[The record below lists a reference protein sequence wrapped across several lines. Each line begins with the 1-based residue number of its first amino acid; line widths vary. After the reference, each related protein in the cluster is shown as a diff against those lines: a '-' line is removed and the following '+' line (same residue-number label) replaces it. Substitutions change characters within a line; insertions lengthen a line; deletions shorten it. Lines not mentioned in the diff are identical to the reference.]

1 MKKPLLLL
9 AALATASGCI
19 YSVASEENEGLG
31 SFRVEVR
38 GINAL
43 GANDATTPL
52 QVVRSCTET
61 YGTNPIPAEVK
72 GTAACRYV
80 IPNGAVELELAI
92 TALDKDGQKLE
103 SFNGPVS
110 YQVVPG
116 DLSGGYL
123 HRTKVLSNGE
133 GTGKVRVAHLY
144 GEVRVW
150 VKDDPPELIYVDG
163 KVGGDTNNLPP
174 EPAVRTHAAG
184 SSAPLFFE
192 EPTLAKVQQ
201 PEAYSNVSSPFVGQ
215 FISIGRAPESGSI
228 LLQSCN
234 NDVETENKDRH
245 KKPVTLLVTGTDP
258 SGFFVTDITACRL
271 REDTSPAA
279 QVTAP
284 EPSGYLPGTF
294 GSMFVYNY
302 SFPEGLDTGDLLWA
316 LSGSVQEF
324 TSTTQLT
331 FPSWIV
337 RERVRLL
344 PPDQW
349 NKYLDLNPPV
359 ELSLRTCGLNNT
371 LESSTVDSLCG
382 YYTSNLKLESLESGL
397 VKVRR
402 VRFPELFVSCD
413 SPALGGDGNGQVPF
427 FCQKSRAWSYCGNEP
442 PADMAEVQCNID
454 CTTGQGPYANTR
466 CSERTNYTGF
476 GQFVVELAGPGP
488 EGSGLDDSLPARKQT
503 VTLATTSRRPDS
515 PYSPG
520 TQVRVWCESDARV
533 AFGNDQV
540 TVSATTGRVLP
551 ARKVLEHTFSGV
563 ETSVALM
570 AEGTL
575 PEGSRCYVAQNTRT
589 RMLLITR
596 DAVPEL
602 RPDCDPNDKANPAQA
617 EQCQFLRG
625 ATYDV
630 VGHLRHVQAAR
641 PRWMLMPRD
650 ADDLCCHPGQGLQ
663 CPRPI
668 KPSE

>member
-9 AALATASGCI
+9 AALATASGCV
-19 YSVASEENEGLG
+19 YSVPSAKNEGLG
-31 SFRVEVR
+31 SFQVEVR
-38 GINAL
+38 SINAL
-43 GANDATTPL
+43 GANDAPTPL

-61 YGTNPIPAEVK
+61 YGNTPIPAEVK

-80 IPNGAVELELAI
+80 IPHGAVELEVAI
-92 TALDKDGQKLE
+92 TALDKDGQPLE

-116 DLSGGYL
+116 DLTGGYL
-123 HRTKVLSNGE
+123 YRTKNLSQGR

-144 GEVRVW
+144 GEARVW

-163 KVGGDTNNLPP
+163 KVGGDTANLPP

-192 EPTLAKVQQ
+192 EPTLSKVQQ
-201 PEAYSNVSSPFVGQ
+201 PEGYSNVSSPFVGQ
-215 FISIGRAPESGSI
+215 FLSIGRAPESGSI
-228 LLQSCN
+228 LLQSCADDAQN
-234 NDVETENKDRH
+234 HN
-245 KKPVTLLVTGTDP
+245 KPVTLLITGTDP
-258 SGFFVTDITACRL
+258 AGFFVTDITACRL

-294 GSMFVYNY
+294 GSVFVYNY

-331 FPSWIV
+331 FPSWII
-337 RERVRLL
+337 REKVRLL

-359 ELSLRTCGLNNT
+359 EINLRTCGLNNT

-382 YYTSNLKLESLESGL
+382 YYTSNLKMESLESGL

-402 VRFPELFVSCD
+402 VRFPQVFTSCD
-413 SPALGGDGNGQVPF
+413 SPANGGDGNGEVPF
-427 FCQKSRAWSYCGNEP
+427 FCQKSRAWSFCGNEA
-442 PADMAEVQCNID
+442 PANMAEVQCNIN
-454 CTTGQGPYANTR
+454 CTTSQGPYANTV
-466 CSERTNYTGF
+466 CAERTNYNSF
-476 GQFVVELAGPGP
+476 GQFAVELAGPGP

-503 VTLATTSRRPDS
+503 VTLSTTSRRPAS

-520 TQVRVWCESDARV
+520 ATVRVWCESDARV
-533 AFGNDQV
+533 RFGDAQV
-540 TVSATTGRVLP
+540 TASAQDAVLP
-551 ARKVLEHTFSGV
+551 ARKVLERTFSNV
-563 ETSVALM
+563 ESSVAFL

-589 RMLLITR
+589 RIQLLTR

-602 RPDCDPNDKANPAQA
+602 RPDCDVNDADADRA
-617 EQCQFLRG
+617 EQCRFLRG
-625 ATYDV
+625 ATFDV
-630 VGHLRHVQAAR
+630 VGHLRHVQPGR
-641 PRWMLMPRD
+641 PRWLVMPRD

-668 KPSE
+668 KPCE